1 MQVSRND
8 ELTIREQ
15 WKSKRDLL
23 LKEFQG
29 NPSKTELA
37 IEIKL
42 LNDRIAELKTVFQA
56 AKKAK

>member
-8 ELTIREQ
+8 ELTIRQQ

-29 NPSKTELA
+29 NPSKTPLA

-42 LNDRIAELKTVFQA
+42 IDDRIAEFKSIFEA
-56 AKKAK
+56 AEKAK

>member
-1 MQVSRND
+1 MQVSRNE

-29 NPSKTELA
+29 NPSKTALA
-37 IEIKL
+37 IQIKL
-42 LNDRIAELKTVFQA
+42 IDDRIAELKSVFQA
-56 AKKAK
+56 GTEAE